1 MILGGVG
8 GANTRTGIQFE
19 GEVDLLVKI
28 AQIPGYEVRGNAI
41 IFFGNIVAFSYRKHS
56 LYQYLEEQG
65 VDWKNYI
72 SKRLLPDDAIYVVK
86 DNTVYIIEI
95 KFQRVAGSVDEKLQT
110 CDFKK
115 KRYQK
120 LFSSLNYEVEFIY
133 VLNDWFRHESY
144 SDVLDYIVSVG
155 CHYYFEYL
163 PLERLGLP
171 IPSATLSDALLG

>member
-1 MILGGVG
+1 MIIGGIG
-8 GANTRTGIQFE
+8 GANTTTGIRFE
-19 GEVDLLVKI
+19 GEVDLLVKL
-28 AQIPGYEVRGNAI
+28 AGLPGYEICGNATQYHGRTI
-41 IFFGNIVAFSYRKHS
+41 AYSYRKHS
-56 LYQYLEEQG
+56 LYAYLAEQG
-65 VDWKNYI
+65 IDWKDYI

-95 KFQRVAGSVDEKLQT
+95 KFQQVAGSVDEKLQT

-120 LFSSLNYEVEFIY
+120 LFSALNYDVEFIY
-133 VLNDWFRHESY
+133 ILNDWFKNESY
-144 SDVLDYIVSVG
+144 RDVLDYIVAVG

-171 IPSATLSDALLG
+171 VPEEQLVS